1 MVRLQM
7 KDMTRPDEVRPFPR
21 GRVEIFELDDVVV
34 GRTVFEPGW
43 HWAEDVKPIAGTELC
58 EYHHLGYVVT
68 GKFHVV
74 MADGT
79 SLDFGPNQAF
89 EIPPGHDAW
98 VVGDDPWVT
107 IDFAGM
113 RSFGRSVVGS
123 GERILATLLFTDI
136 VDSTATAERIGDAA
150 WRELLAQHNE
160 RLRFELDRFR
170 GREVG
175 TTGDG
180 FLALFDGSARAV
192 RCADGMRSAA
202 GTLGL
207 QIRAGIHTGEVELTA
222 GNVRGQAVHA
232 AARILALAS
241 ASEILISGTTHD
253 LVAGSGLAFVSKGE
267 FELKGLTGP
276 RAVYA
281 LAAAT
286 PLPSSVSEVRS

>member
-1 MVRLQM
+1 
-7 KDMTRPDEVRPFPR
+7 
-21 GRVEIFELDDVVV
+21 
-34 GRTVFEPGW
+34 
-43 HWAEDVKPIAGTELC
+43 
-58 EYHHLGYVVT
+58 
-68 GKFHVV
+68 
-74 MADGT
+74 
-79 SLDFGPNQAF
+79 
-89 EIPPGHDAW
+89 
-98 VVGDDPWVT
+98 
-107 IDFAGM
+107 M

-253 LVAGSGLAFVSKGE
+253 LVAGSGLVFVSKGE

>member
-1 MVRLQM
+1 MVRLQR
-7 KDMTRPDEVRPFPR
+7 KDMGQPDEVRPFPR
-21 GRVEIFELDDVVV
+21 GRVEIFDLDDVVV

-58 EYHHLGYVVT
+58 EYHHLGYVIG

-74 MADGT
+74 MADGS

-98 VVGDDPWVT
+98 VVGDEPWVT

-160 RLRFELDRFR
+160 RMRIELDRYR
-170 GREVG
+170 GREVA

-180 FLALFDGSARAV
+180 FLAVFDGSARAV
-192 RCADGMRSAA
+192 RCAASMRDAA
-202 GTLGL
+202 ISLGL
-207 QIRAGIHTGEVELTA
+207 KIRAGIHTGQVEMVA
-222 GNVRGQAVHA
+222 GNVRGLAVHA
-232 AARILALAS
+232 AARVMAIGGP
-241 ASEILISGTTHD
+241 SEILISGTTYD

-267 FELKGLTGP
+267 FELRGLTGP
-276 RAVYA
+276 RAIYA
-281 LAAAT
+281 LAELSKDQ
-286 PLPSSVSEVRS
+286 LPPVVV